1 MWIQARTRLD
11 AMNILAVREASE
23 QLDCRVAMVAVRG
36 ASGNGKVG
44 DRLAGHFVLTEMS
57 FKQ

>member
-1 MWIQARTRLD
+1 
-11 AMNILAVREASE
+11 MNILAVREASE